1 MDAVI
6 IITLCAL
13 LLLAY
18 LFDLSSHRTKIPS
31 VILLLVLGWLV
42 KYFSLALHLEI
53 PRMERLLPILG
64 SVGLILIVL
73 EGALELELNRSKL
86 GTVSKS
92 VIMALVPLMLL
103 SFLIA
108 LLFSHFGGYPLR
120 DCLLN
125 AIPLSVIS
133 SSIAISS
140 GRHLSAP
147 DREFVVYE
155 SSLSDIFGVLFFN
168 YVMLNETVNA
178 SSVADFSLKL
188 LLIILISFV
197 GSLLLAYL
205 LKRIDHHIKF
215 APIILLTIVIY
226 EISKIYHLPSLVFIL
241 LFGLFLGNLDELK
254 KFSWIRKFDPDTLNN
269 EVAKFKEITGEATFL
284 IRALFF
290 LLFGYLIDTHKIL
303 NSNTFTWALVISF
316 SIFIIRGIALKL
328 SGTPL
333 NPLLFIAPR
342 GLITILLYFAI
353 DPVHQI
359 PFVNRSL
366 VLQVIII
373 TALIMMVGMI
383 ADKKVKPV

>member
-6 IITLCAL
+6 IITLCGL

-18 LFDLSSHRTKIPS
+18 LFDLSSNRTKIPS
-31 VILLLVLGWLV
+31 VILLLGLGWLV
-42 KYFSLALHLEI
+42 KYFSLAMQLEI
-53 PRMERLLPILG
+53 PHMERLLPILG

-73 EGALELELNRSKL
+73 EGSLGLELNRSKL

-108 LLFSHFGGYPLR
+108 LLFSHFGGYPFR

-168 YVMLNETVNA
+168 YVMLNETMNA
-178 SSVADFSLKL
+178 ASVSDFTLKL
-188 LLIILISFV
+188 LLIMVISFA

-254 KFSWIRKFDPDTLNN
+254 KFRWIRKFDPDTLNN
-269 EVAKFKEITGEATFL
+269 EVSKFKEITAEVTFL

-290 LLFGYLIDTHKIL
+290 LLFGYLMETHEIL
-303 NSNTFTWALVISF
+303 NGDTLAWALAIS
-316 SIFIIRGIALKL
+316 SAIFIIRGIGLKL

-366 VLQVIII
+366 VLQVIVI

-383 ADKKVKPV
+383 ADRKEKIA